1 MVAGTLNRGLWTM
14 RSGVVREVAG
24 GDFDEPLAEEGFLV
38 GGEAVAQVGVEA
50 AGALPALGEQRLAL
64 VGELH
69 RLDAA
74 VVRADRAAQAA
85 IPLEV
90 GDDQADRLRGE
101 HGQAGDLGPGDARV
115 GVDHGRDQE
124 LGMGHAEVLERAVDA
139 EADGIAGLAEQVA
152 KVALFAALALPCFGT
167 LGRYLAPLHHT
178 EYYTRGRISEH

>member
-1 MVAGTLNRGLWTM
+1 MRCDQVSFVRLRVAISTSHWRRKSSW
-14 RSGVVREVAG
+14 S
-24 GDFDEPLAEEGFLV
+24 
-38 GGEAVAQVGVEA
+38 GGEAVAEAIVEA
-50 AGALPALGEQRLAL
+50 AGALAALGEQCLAL

-90 GDDQADRLRGE
+90 GDDQTDRLRGE

-115 GVDHGRDQE
+115 GVDHGHDQE
-124 LGMGHAEVLERAVDA
+124 LRIGHAEVLERAVDA

-152 KVALFAALALPCFGT
+152 KVALLAALALTRLRELWLKDC
-167 LGRYLAPLHHT
+167 AP
-178 EYYTRGRISEH
+178 S